1 MNLHLIFEKT
11 RALYEA
17 DNSNRKALR
26 ISRIAKRLIKVRKNR
41 LKGKTDIVNPRYV
54 SQEALDRRVA
64 DLRAHVEGGSV
75 ILALDAEWTQD
86 RHITEI
92 GFAIYQN
99 GVTRHRNIRILPDPY
114 SHDPFRFGTT
124 EFMSEAEAVEE
135 IFVEQLRADLI
146 VGHDLINDRRQ
157 FAKIGASFHETT
169 FDTMKYGRF
178 AHPGELVKLKTMV
191 HRAGFKAMGSHNAGN
206 DAAMTLHVALA
217 LVGRH
222 ADCVGAELHHE
233 GPRSFPINPVQKA

>member
-1 MNLHLIFEKT
+1 MNLHLIFEKM

-17 DNSNRKALR
+17 DNTNRKALR
-26 ISRIAKRLIKVRKNR
+26 LSRMAKRLIKVRKNR

-54 SQEALDRRVA
+54 SQEALDRRLA
-64 DLRAHVEGGSV
+64 DLRAHIEGGSV
-75 ILALDAEWTQD
+75 VLALDAEWTHD

-114 SHDPFRFGTT
+114 AYDAFRFGTT
-124 EFMSEAEAVEE
+124 EFMDEAEAVRE
-135 IFVEQLRADLI
+135 IAREQSSADLI

-157 FAKIGASFHETT
+157 FAKIGAEFHEVT

-191 HRAGFKAMGSHNAGN
+191 HRAGFKAIGSHNAGN

-222 ADCVGAELHHE
+222 ADCTGAELHNE
-233 GPRSFPINPVQKA
+233 GPRKFPIQSL